1 MDGRQSAELER
12 LLSEHRAI
20 GVSRQ
25 VGFVRLHLY
34 SIITHSTA
42 IEGST
47 LTLED
52 NTVMFD
58 DGIAPLGKQVHEQM
72 MNLDLKRAY
81 EVAEQIAASRTQ
93 ITLPLLKA
101 LAALVMKNTGSYYK
115 TLAGDYDESKGDL
128 RLQNESAGRGGKS
141 YLAWEKVPG
150 RLAEFV
156 AWLDERLAAIDQMSA
171 AEVYEL
177 SFEAHYRLVTIHPW
191 SDGNGRMSRLL
202 MNLVQFE
209 GDVEPSYVRSE
220 NKPAYIAALR
230 AAQDRG
236 ASQPFIEFMA
246 DETIEILSTE
256 IEQYNKDLQED
267 VPWACESADG
277 EAATPQ
283 VNQTTPQVTP
293 QVDQL
298 TRQVDQVIPQ
308 VRELLLRI
316 GRDEVSAAALM
327 QTLGLSDRKNFRERY
342 LRPAL
347 ESGFV
352 EMTVPK
358 KPQSSKQSYRLTQRG
373 IKMLGNL

>member
-1 MDGRQSAELER
+1 M
-12 LLSEHRAI
+12 
-20 GVSRQ
+20 
-25 VGFVRLHLY
+25 GFERLHLY

-101 LAALVMKNTGSYYK
+101 LAALVMKNTGSYYR

-128 RLQNESAGRGGKS
+128 RLQNVSAGRGGKS
-141 YLAWEKVPG
+141 YLAWEKVPD

-156 AWLDERLAAIDQMSA
+156 AWLDGRLTTIDQMSP

-177 SFEAHYRLVTIHPW
+177 SFETHYRLVTIHPW

-202 MNLVQFE
+202 MNLVQLE
-209 GDVEPSYVRSE
+209 GGVEPSYVRSE

-236 ASQPFIEFMA
+236 TSQPFVEFMA
-246 DETIEILSTE
+246 DEAIEVLSAE
-256 IEQYNKDLQED
+256 IDQYKKDLQED
-267 VPWACESADG
+267 VPWAREAADD
-277 EAATPQ
+277 EAATTQVNPATPQ
-283 VNQTTPQVTP
+283 VCK
-293 QVDQL
+293 
-298 TRQVDQVIPQ
+298 
-308 VRELLLRI
+308 LLSHI
-316 GRDEVSAAALM
+316 GRDDISAAALM
-327 QTLGLSDRKNFRERY
+327 QAIGLSDRRNFRERY

-347 ESGFV
+347 ESGLV
-352 EMTVPK
+352 EMTIPE
-358 KPQSSKQSYRLTQRG
+358 KPQSSKQRYRLTQRG
-373 IKMLGNL
+373 VDLLGDLKR

>member
-128 RLQNESAGRGGKS
+128 RLQNVSAGRGGKS

>member
-1 MDGRQSAELER
+1 MDDRRSAELER

-25 VGFVRLHLY
+25 VGFERLHLY

-101 LAALVMKNTGSYYK
+101 LAALVMKNTGSYYR

-128 RLQNESAGRGGKS
+128 RLQNVSAGRGGKS
-141 YLAWEKVPG
+141 YLAWEKVPD

-156 AWLDERLAAIDQMSA
+156 AWLDGRLTTIDQMSP

-177 SFEAHYRLVTIHPW
+177 SFETHYRLVTIHPW

-202 MNLVQFE
+202 MNLVQLE
-209 GDVEPSYVRSE
+209 GGVEPSYVRSE

-236 ASQPFIEFMA
+236 TSQPFVEFMA
-246 DETIEILSTE
+246 DEAIEILSAE
-256 IEQYNKDLQED
+256 IDQYKKDLQED
-267 VPWACESADG
+267 VPWAREAADD
-277 EAATPQ
+277 EAATTQ
-283 VNQTTPQVTP
+283 VNPATPQVTP
-293 QVDQL
+293 QVDQV
-298 TRQVDQVIPQ
+298 TPQ
-308 VRELLLRI
+308 VCKLLSHI
-316 GRDEVSAAALM
+316 GRDDISAAALM
-327 QTLGLSDRKNFRERY
+327 QAIGLSDRRNFRERY

-347 ESGFV
+347 ESGLV
-352 EMTVPK
+352 EMTIPE
-358 KPQSSKQSYRLTQRG
+358 KPQSSKQRYRLTQRG
-373 IKMLGNL
+373 VDLLGNLKR

>member
-1 MDGRQSAELER
+1 MDDRRSAELER

-25 VGFVRLHLY
+25 VGFERLHLY

-81 EVAEQIAASRTQ
+81 EVAEQIATSRTQ

-101 LAALVMKNTGSYYK
+101 LAALVMKNTGNYYR

-128 RLQNESAGRGGKS
+128 RLQNVSAGRGGKS
-141 YLAWEKVPG
+141 HLAWGKVPG
-150 RLAEFV
+150 RLAEFI
-156 AWLDERLAAIDQMSA
+156 AWLNEQLGAIGRMTV

-202 MNLVQFE
+202 MNLVQLE
-209 GDVEPSYVRSE
+209 GGVEPSYVRSE
-220 NKPAYIAALR
+220 NKPAYIAALC

-236 ASQPFIEFMA
+236 ISQPFIEFMA
-246 DETIEILSTE
+246 DETIEILSAE
-256 IEQYNKDLQED
+256 IDQYKKDLQED
-267 VPWACESADG
+267 VPWAREAADC
-277 EAATPQ
+277 EAATTQ
-283 VNQTTPQVTP
+283 VNPATPQVTP
-293 QVDQL
+293 QVDQV
-298 TRQVDQVIPQ
+298 TPQ
-308 VRELLLRI
+308 VRKLLSHI
-316 GRDEVSAAALM
+316 GRDDVSAAALM
-327 QTLGLSDRKNFRERY
+327 QAIGLSDRRNFRERY

-347 ESGFV
+347 ESGLV
-352 EMTVPK
+352 EMTIPH
-358 KPQSSKQSYRLTQRG
+358 KPQSSNQRYRLTQRG
-373 IKMLGNL
+373 VDLLGNLKR

>member
-1 MDGRQSAELER
+1 MDDRRSAELER

-25 VGFVRLHLY
+25 VGFERLHLY

-101 LAALVMKNTGSYYK
+101 LAALVMKNTGSYYR

-128 RLQNESAGRGGKS
+128 RLQNVSAGRGGKS
-141 YLAWEKVPG
+141 YLAWEKVPD

-156 AWLDERLAAIDQMSA
+156 AWLDGRLTTIDQMSP

-177 SFEAHYRLVTIHPW
+177 SFETHYRLVTIHPW

-202 MNLVQFE
+202 MNLVQLE
-209 GDVEPSYVRSE
+209 GGVEPSYVRSE

-236 ASQPFIEFMA
+236 TSQPFVEFMA
-246 DETIEILSTE
+246 DEAIEVLSAE
-256 IEQYNKDLQED
+256 IDQYKKDLQED
-267 VPWACESADG
+267 VPWAREAADD
-277 EAATPQ
+277 EAATTQ
-283 VNQTTPQVTP
+283 VNPATPQVTP
-293 QVDQL
+293 QVDQV
-298 TRQVDQVIPQ
+298 TPQ
-308 VRELLLRI
+308 VCKLLSHI
-316 GRDEVSAAALM
+316 GRDDISAAALM
-327 QTLGLSDRKNFRERY
+327 QAIGLSDRRNFRERY

-347 ESGFV
+347 ESGLV
-352 EMTVPK
+352 EMTIPE
-358 KPQSSKQSYRLTQRG
+358 KPQSSKQRYRLTQRG
-373 IKMLGNL
+373 VDLLGNLKR

>member
-1 MDGRQSAELER
+1 MDDRRSAELER

-25 VGFVRLHLY
+25 VGFERLHLY

-101 LAALVMKNTGSYYK
+101 LAALVMKNTGSYYR

-128 RLQNESAGRGGKS
+128 RLQNVSAGRGGKS
-141 YLAWEKVPG
+141 YLAWEKVPD

-156 AWLDERLAAIDQMSA
+156 AWLDGRLTTIDQMSP

-177 SFEAHYRLVTIHPW
+177 SFETHYRLVTIHPW

-202 MNLVQFE
+202 MNLVQLE
-209 GDVEPSYVRSE
+209 GGVEPSYVRSE

-236 ASQPFIEFMA
+236 TSQPFVEFMA
-246 DETIEILSTE
+246 DEAIEVLSAE
-256 IEQYNKDLQED
+256 IDQYKKDLQED
-267 VPWACESADG
+267 VPWAREAADD
-277 EAATPQ
+277 EAATTQ
-283 VNQTTPQVTP
+283 VNPATPQVTP
-293 QVDQL
+293 QVDQV
-298 TRQVDQVIPQ
+298 TPQ
-308 VRELLLRI
+308 VCKLLSHI
-316 GRDEVSAAALM
+316 GRDDISAAALM
-327 QTLGLSDRKNFRERY
+327 QAIGLSDRRNFRERY

-347 ESGFV
+347 ESGLV
-352 EMTVPK
+352 EMTIPE
-358 KPQSSKQSYRLTQRG
+358 KPQSSKQRYRLTQRG
-373 IKMLGNL
+373 VDLLGDLKR